1 MPNKKGAIAAEE
13 LFGALRW
20 LFVLVV
26 VLLVFYGCSV
36 FELKKTSA
44 QITVSASDL
53 EAAKSLNY
61 FLGFPVDGQNSI
73 LDLIQESY
81 KSGNYDQFNKMQREY
96 FSGKYGYWNLIIS
109 DQDNNI
115 IYESK
120 EFSSSAQ
127 LSEPINEVSES
138 EENFVVIGKEG
149 SQKTINILLQAFSPK

>member
-26 VLLVFYGCSV
+26 ALLVFYGCGV
-36 FELKKTSA
+36 FELKKTNT
-44 QITVSASDL
+44 QITASTNDL